1 MKALKGGFTTGSCA
15 AAAAK
20 AAVMLLSGEDHDDSV
35 EITLP
40 DNTKVRFDIHES
52 LLEQDPASAVVIK
65 DAGDDPDVTDG
76 AHVTVTAAWNDTD
89 ELALFAGDGVG
100 TVTLPGLQVP
110 PGEPA
115 INPVPRAMLQSAVR
129 EVTQRGVRITVSVPG
144 GRELA
149 KRTFNP
155 KLGIVDGVS
164 ILGTTGRVKPYSCEA
179 IRESLKCSLDIAAA
193 LGVKCPVLV
202 PGNIGSKAAALHLA
216 VEDKQVVQVSNE
228 WGFMLDALVAHNF
241 ERVLAVGHPGK
252 LAKLAAEHWDT
263 HSSRSPSAVPFVTEL
278 ASETLNR
285 PLDEA
290 NTVDGLFTAL
300 DARDS
305 ATLALALSHRI
316 RVAVADR
323 LKWPLERV
331 AVAIT
336 NMSGQIL
343 GHEGDL
349 THWKETGT

>member
-20 AAVMLLSGEDHDDSV
+20 AAVMLLSGDDHGDSV

-40 DNTKVRFDIHES
+40 DNTRVCFGIHES
-52 LLEQDPASAVVIK
+52 LLEPDAASVVIIK

-89 ELALFAGDGVG
+89 EIAIFAGDGVG

-129 EVTQRGVRITVSVPG
+129 GVTQRGVRITISVPG

-193 LGVKCPVLV
+193 LGIKCPVLV

-216 VEDKQVVQVSNE
+216 LQDKQVVQVSNE
-228 WGFMLDALVAHNF
+228 WGFMLDAMAEQDF
-241 ERVLAVGHPGK
+241 ERVLALGHPGK
-252 LAKLAAEHWDT
+252 LAKLAEGHWDT
-263 HSSRSPSAVPFVTEL
+263 HSSRSPSAVPFTTAL

-285 PLDEA
+285 NIDTP
-290 NTVDGLFTAL
+290 NTVDGLFASL
-300 DARDS
+300 DAKDS
-305 ATLALALSHRI
+305 ASLALALSHRI
-316 RVAVADR
+316 RVAVANR
-323 LKWPLERV
+323 LEWDHGRV
-331 AVAIT
+331 AIAIT
-336 NMSGQIL
+336 NMSGQVL

-349 THWKETGT
+349 TDWKETGT